1 MLGQIISE
9 ALTLHNIL
17 IMNLG
22 ITLGIIIGAMPGLSL
37 TFAVTVVLTLTY
49 GMDSMAGMYLLL
61 GTYCGGMYGGSI
73 TAILINTPGTSN
85 AAATVF
91 DGYPLAQQGRSGDAL
106 RCALIS
112 STIGGIFSA
121 TVLLFLAPQ
130 VAKIVLLIGSPEYF
144 ALCVFGMLAAIGT
157 ARKNKIKGLISAML
171 GLLMSTVGL
180 DQIYGS
186 QRLMFGNYRL
196 MGGLKVSTCM
206 LGAYALT
213 QVLFMA
219 KKVYDEH
226 HEGENQKV
234 QFVKSRFGLRDTL
247 KYWKTLLRS
256 SVIGVIIGAIPGTGG
271 ATSAMFCYNEAR
283 RVSKNADNFGKGEM
297 EGVVAAECGNNAV
310 TGATLIPM
318 LTLGIPGDS
327 LTAIMLGAL
336 TMQGIV
342 PGSQLFSSGNIWVY
356 AIMGGLLLINLFMFF
371 QGLLFSRAFA
381 NISRVPTIIMIPC
394 IIAVCCMGGF
404 AIGNTTFEVSLLIA
418 FGLIGYLM
426 RRFDFPIP
434 PMTIGLVLGE
444 LFETNLRRSLVLSDG
459 SSNIFFTRPGSL
471 IILILSLVFA
481 FMPEI
486 KALLAKNKL
495 NKQTIRGNGEETK

>member
-1 MLGQIISE
+1 MLGQVFAE
-9 ALTLHNIL
+9 AFTLQHIL

-37 TFAVTVVLTLTY
+37 TFAVTIVLTLTY
-49 GMDSMAGMYLLL
+49 GMDSLTGMYLLL
-61 GTYCGGMYGGSI
+61 GTYVGGMYGGSI

-91 DGYPLAQQGRSGDAL
+91 DGYPLAQKGRAGDAL
-106 RCALIS
+106 RAALIS
-112 STIGGIFSA
+112 SSIGGIFSA
-121 TVLLFLAPQ
+121 FVLMFLAPQ
-130 VAKIVLLIGSPEYF
+130 VAKIVLMIGSPEYF
-144 ALCVFGMLAAIGT
+144 ALCVFGMLAAIST
-157 ARKNKIKGLISAML
+157 AGKNKLKGLISALL

-213 QVLFMA
+213 QVLFMT
-219 KKVYDEH
+219 KKEYSARRS
-226 HEGENQKV
+226 GEINQINY
-234 QFVKSRFGLRDTL
+234 VKSTLRIRDIF

-256 SVIGVIIGAIPGTGG
+256 SLIGTVIGAIPGTGG

-283 RVSKNADNFGKGEM
+283 RAAKNPDEFGHGAL
-297 EGVVAAECGNNAV
+297 EGVIAAECGNNAV

-336 TMQGIV
+336 TMQGIT
-342 PGSQLFSSGNIWVY
+342 PGSSLFNGENIWVY
-356 AIMGGLLLINLFMFF
+356 AIMGGMLIINIFMLI
-371 QGLLFSRAFA
+371 QGLLFSRGFA
-381 NISRVPTIIMIPC
+381 NISRVPTVIMIPC
-394 IIAVCCMGGF
+394 IITVCCMGGF
-404 AIGNTTFEVSLLIA
+404 AIGNTTFEVSFLIA

-426 RRFDFPIP
+426 RRFNFPIP
-434 PMTIGLVLGE
+434 PLTIGLVLGS
-444 LFETNLRRSLVLSDG
+444 LFETNLRRSLILSNG
-459 SSNIFFTRPGSL
+459 SFSIFFTRPGCL
-471 IILILSLVFA
+471 IILIAAVAFA
-481 FMPEI
+481 FLSEF
-486 KALLAKNKL
+486 
-495 NKQTIRGNGEETK
+495 KQLVAWITKRINTKKQ